1 MWCRNESAKV
11 RKRESMKAR
20 KHESGNAR
28 TKGVVT
34 IHSCIR
40 AFMRSRLLIV
50 NITLLFLYL
59 SLPLTA
65 QTEPNR
71 SYSMNEG
78 TMIGIGNYRIKNT
91 YLSPFE
97 YTGTGVR
104 IVNERMKVVS
114 LADYHVS
121 SQQIVDIDFSSVR
134 NPAGTVA
141 ALTGFL
147 DYSFGYHYRFQP
159 ATDFKVLTGAA
170 VKGMFGFVYNTQ
182 TANNPIATHVDVDL
196 NASVMGIYTF
206 RIKKFPLTVR
216 LQTDIP
222 LTGVLFAPNSG
233 QSYYE
238 IFGLGNTSDIV
249 GFSSLHNKFTMR
261 NFMSVDISFW
271 KLTLRTGYLNSI
283 YLTRIKGIQTRY
295 VTHNLM
301 LGLVREFVSFRGK
314 NLRKENGYQSA
325 YY

>member
-1 MWCRNESAKV
+1 MWCGYECA
-11 RKRESMKAR
+11 KAR
-20 KHESGNAR
+20 KHESAKVR
-28 TKGVVT
+28 TIGALSIGSYV
-34 IHSCIR
+34 R
-40 AFMRSRLLIV
+40 AFMRSRFLCV

-59 SLPLTA
+59 FFPLSA
-65 QTEPNR
+65 QNAPNR
-71 SYSMNEG
+71 SYSINEG
-78 TMIGIGNYRIKNT
+78 TMIGIGDYLIKNT
-91 YLSPFE
+91 YLSPYE
-97 YTGTGVR
+97 YTGTGLR

-114 LADYHVS
+114 FANYRIS
-121 SQQIVDIDFSSVR
+121 SQQIVDVDFSSVR

-170 VKGMFGFVYNTQ
+170 IKGMFGFVYNTQ

-196 NASVMGIYTF
+196 NASAIGIYTF
-206 RIKKFPLTVR
+206 RIKKFPLTFR
-216 LQTDIP
+216 FQTDIP
-222 LTGVLFAPNSG
+222 LTGVLFTPNSG